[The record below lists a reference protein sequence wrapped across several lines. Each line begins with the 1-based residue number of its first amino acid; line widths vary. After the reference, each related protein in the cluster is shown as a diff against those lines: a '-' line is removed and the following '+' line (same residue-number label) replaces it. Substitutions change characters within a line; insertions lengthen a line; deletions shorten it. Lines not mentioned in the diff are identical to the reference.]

1 MPEINND
8 VMEAFRTYATEH
20 DPALL
25 EPPKADA
32 IVHYRVGDVLV
43 NEPPIL
49 PHSIAKA
56 LASFSPQPKSIEVLN
71 GGFHYAAHRDLAQ
84 EESFAL
90 SSMRILK
97 VLSDEIFKVLPH
109 ATVMMPSATSVRQ
122 FTVDQD
128 FAKLIN
134 AKYMV
139 RLAV

>member
-1 MPEINND
+1 
-8 VMEAFRTYATEH
+8 MEAFRTYATEH

-71 GGFHYAAHRDLAQ
+71 GGFQSTALTG
-84 EESFAL
+84 ES
-90 SSMRILK
+90 LK
-97 VLSDEIFKVLPH
+97 VQEQMSSSKSTI
-109 ATVMMPSATSVRQ
+109 
-122 FTVDQD
+122 
-128 FAKLIN
+128 
-134 AKYMV
+134 
-139 RLAV
+139 AVAIQ